1 LRLDNKV
8 TKTIARGAAL
18 LVILAGIALGII
30 YRADIHPLTIRD
42 MIAGNP
48 WAPAI
53 FIGLQIA
60 ASLLWVPR
68 TVLGLAA
75 GLLFGIVWGLIWA
88 IVGATLG
95 AAAGFAFARF
105 MGGEGVLDH
114 SPRIGRMIQRAEEGG
129 WRAVAI
135 LRLIPGPPHSGINT
149 LLALTELSWRDYL
162 IGSFLGMLPITFIQV
177 EIGASGSAVFAGE
190 GGWVLGCVLLAVGLA
205 ASFFLK
211 RVGRKAGM
219 DESDTGANA

>member
-1 LRLDNKV
+1 MT
-8 TKTIARGAAL
+8 TKNIARGIAL
-18 LVILAGIALGII
+18 LLILAGIVLGVI
-30 YRADIHPLTIRD
+30 YRNDIHPLAIRN
-42 MIAGNP
+42 MIVGNP
-48 WAPAI
+48 WAPVI

-75 GLLFGIVWGLIWA
+75 GLLFGIAWGLIWA

-95 AAAGFAFARF
+95 AAAGFGFARW

-135 LRLIPGPPHSGINT
+135 LRLIPGPPHSAINT

-162 IGSFLGMLPITFIQV
+162 IGSFLGMLPITVIQV

-190 GGWVLGCVLLAVGLA
+190 GGWLIGCLLLAVGLA
-205 ASFFLK
+205 ASFLLK
-211 RVGRKAGM
+211 RAGRKVGGL
-219 DESDTGANA
+219 DESDTEANA

>member
-1 LRLDNKV
+1 V
-8 TKTIARGAAL
+8 TKTIARGVAL
-18 LVILAGIALGII
+18 LLIVAGIVLGIL
-30 YRADIHPLTIRD
+30 YRHDIHPLTIRD

-48 WAPAI
+48 WAPLI
-53 FIGLQIA
+53 FICLQIA

-68 TVLGLAA
+68 TILGLAA
-75 GLLFGIVWGLIWA
+75 GLIFGLVWGLVWA

-95 AAAGFAFARF
+95 AAAGFGFARF

-114 SPRIGRMIQRAEEGG
+114 SPRIGRMIRRAEEGG

-135 LRLIPGPPHSGINT
+135 LRLIPGPPHSAINT

-162 IGSFLGMLPITFIQV
+162 IGSFAGMLPITFVQV

-190 GGWVLGCVLLAVGLA
+190 GGLLIGCVALALGLA

-219 DESDTGANA
+219 DDTDTEANA

>member
-1 LRLDNKV
+1 M
-8 TKTIARGAAL
+8 TKTVLRVVAL
-18 LVILAGIALGII
+18 LVILAGIVLGFV
-30 YRADIHPLTIRD
+30 YRADIHPLAIRD
-42 MIAGNP
+42 MIAGNA
-48 WAPAI
+48 WAPLI

-68 TVLGLAA
+68 TILGLAA
-75 GLLFGIVWGLIWA
+75 GLIFGLAWGLVWA

-95 AAAGFAFARF
+95 AAAGFEFARW

-162 IGSFLGMLPITFIQV
+162 IGSFVGMLPITFVQV
-177 EIGASGSAVFAGE
+177 EIGASGGAVFSGE
-190 GGWVLGCVLLAVGLA
+190 SGWLIGCVLLALGLA
-205 ASFFLK
+205 ASFLLK
-211 RVGRKAGM
+211 RVGRKAG
-219 DESDTGANA
+219 ESDTGANA